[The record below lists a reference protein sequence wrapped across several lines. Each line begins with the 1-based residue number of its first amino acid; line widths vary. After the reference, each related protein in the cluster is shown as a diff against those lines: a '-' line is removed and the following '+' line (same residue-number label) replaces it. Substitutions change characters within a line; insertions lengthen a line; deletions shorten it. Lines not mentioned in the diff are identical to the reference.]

1 MIETK
6 SLELGEYSTVF
17 LCGFIMIGCIVD
29 TGLYSVLRLQK
40 LNLSLLPYL
49 IYMLYFSASGTVFIA
64 REKTSGRKV
73 AVKDI
78 DLDKQP
84 KKELILT
91 EIQVMKDIQHDNLV
105 NFLDVFLLN
114 NHLWVRDILC
124 VLERKKSFPCCHL
137 HPRNSIQMTHN
148 IFPIS

>member
-1 MIETK
+1 M
-6 SLELGEYSTVF
+6 V
-17 LCGFIMIGCIVD
+17 
-29 TGLYSVLRLQK
+29 
-40 LNLSLLPYL
+40 
-49 IYMLYFSASGTVFIA
+49 YFSASGTVFIA

-91 EIQVMKDIQHDNLV
+91 EIQVMKEIQHENLV
-105 NFLDVFLLN
+105 NFLDVFLLD

-124 VLERKKSFPCCHL
+124 VLERISFSCCHL
-137 HPRNSIQMTHN
+137 HARNSMLMTHN
-148 IFPIS
+148 IFSIS